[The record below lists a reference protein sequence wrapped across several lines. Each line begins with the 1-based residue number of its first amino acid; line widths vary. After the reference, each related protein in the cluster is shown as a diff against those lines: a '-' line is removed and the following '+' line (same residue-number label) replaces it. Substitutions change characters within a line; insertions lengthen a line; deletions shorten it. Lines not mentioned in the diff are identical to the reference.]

1 MDLDSWLRTSHASAC
16 NAIIHAST
24 VVPFATLLPKDP
36 AAWVST
42 DSAEWW
48 AGGWGAQR
56 EHHTGWL
63 ASMHST
69 LHVFMFNLPH
79 PQQAMTTWSVL
90 LTAIKANI
98 PACLLV
104 KLILIRDSSIQARCV
119 RQQKQLVP

>member
-1 MDLDSWLRTSHASAC
+1 
-16 NAIIHAST
+16 
-24 VVPFATLLPKDP
+24 
-36 AAWVST
+36 
-42 DSAEWW
+42 
-48 AGGWGAQR
+48 
-56 EHHTGWL
+56 
-63 ASMHST
+63 MHST